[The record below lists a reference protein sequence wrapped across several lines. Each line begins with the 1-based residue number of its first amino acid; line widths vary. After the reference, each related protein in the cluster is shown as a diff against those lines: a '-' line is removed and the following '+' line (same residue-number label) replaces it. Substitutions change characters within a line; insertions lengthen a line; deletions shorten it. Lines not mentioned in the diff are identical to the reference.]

1 MSSELQKK
9 LYEME
14 VTPPEPVWAELSL
27 HLDEI
32 NADIRI
38 AAKVQNI
45 EIIPAQNIWKN
56 IEASFESVPL
66 MSARE
71 KTVVITLKRLAVAAV
86 IIGIIVAGWILINN
100 KKNSNEIA
108 TISPGKENIT
118 TTQQIPVPEEKIIN
132 KENPSDKQL
141 LTININKPLHAT
153 VKRTS
158 AFLNNQKERSTGEP
172 VALLSN
178 ANFVLKEEKP
188 GEKIFNQPI
197 DDLSMIAASDN
208 YFTMVSSDGRML
220 KIPAHFAHLAPRLQ
234 DKPITEDYYEILF
247 GEGAFWKEKLIEW
260 RRKLAESP
268 VSSGDMFST
277 TVELLKSIQ
286 TN

>member
-45 EIIPAQNIWKN
+45 EIMPAQNIWKN

>member
-14 VTPPEPVWAELSL
+14 VIPPEPVWAELSL

-45 EIIPAQNIWKN
+45 EIMPAQNIWKN
-56 IEASFESVPL
+56 IEASFESVTLIP
-66 MSARE
+66 ARE

-108 TISPGKENIT
+108 TISPLKENIT

-158 AFLNNQKERSTGEP
+158 AFFNNQKERSTGEP